1 LKQTLP
7 LKTQGPFILTS
18 LHPRPE
24 AEKRQKEALTSWV
37 QAGFRPVSLNFS
49 EEMDEVRAC
58 YNELA
63 EIVESKQPC
72 SGAKKRKLVAVTD
85 LIEVSY
91 GKNRGAFSLV
101 LNADIILDPSA
112 RDCLV
117 DQAGGVTMI
126 PRWLVDV
133 SHQGKRAEKDPWGY
147 DGVRLGP
154 ELRGVFT
161 NRAFGLG
168 LPWWDYW
175 IPFRALHLGHSVRIL
190 NEPLAF
196 HVRHEE
202 RWDEQD
208 RARLAGEVW
217 REVGV
222 PPWKRLWRKHLG
234 PRHERKNYGYHNHL
248 AGFVRSEVE
257 QSISKE
263 RTSPFLIQ

>member
-1 LKQTLP
+1 M
-7 LKTQGPFILTS
+7 
-18 LHPRPE
+18 E
-24 AEKRQKEALTSWV
+24 
-37 QAGFRPVSLNFS
+37 AGFRPVSLNFA
-49 EEMDEVRAC
+49 EEMDGVRTC
-58 YNELA
+58 YNKFA

-72 SGAKKRKLVAVTD
+72 SGAKKRKLVAVAD

-112 RDCLV
+112 GDSLA
-117 DQAGGVTMI
+117 DEAGGVTMI
-126 PRWLVDV
+126 PRWLVNACN
-133 SHQGKRAEKDPWGY
+133 QREGAEKDPWGY

-161 NRAFGLG
+161 NRSFGLG

-175 IPFRALHLGHSVRIL
+175 IPFRALHLGHAVRIL
-190 NEPLAF
+190 SPPLAF

-202 RWDEQD
+202 QWDEKD

-222 PPWKRLWRKHLG
+222 PPWKRLWRKHFG
-234 PRHERKNYGYHNHL
+234 PRKERKIYGYHNHL
-248 AGFVRSEVE
+248 AGHVRDHIQKIGEVVP
-257 QSISKE
+257 KL
-263 RTSPFLIQ
+263 PLGNPAC